1 VRKLKLFLS
10 ESDSLTYEI
19 RRRLSRGKLP
29 RLLRNR
35 TNSKYFNHSAR
46 RINRIMFGKNYKYLE
61 IGVADGTTLQ
71 SVNSRDKHGVDPF
84 PLFNT
89 SRLPYGTT
97 FDTAT
102 SNSYFDSISK
112 DEKYDF
118 IFLDG
123 LHESNQLFLDFI
135 NAIKHISI
143 PGWILIDDMVPSDS
157 ISAIP
162 SMENSYK
169 ARGVA
174 QSEGFPWHG
183 DCYKLFP
190 TILNHFPKIEA
201 FLIMY
206 PDNPQLLLRINQE
219 VTSHEINQINLITE
233 TNFFEVFSSN
243 KLKQYP
249 IYIEEILI
257 KELSDRGLIEKH
269 P

>member
-1 VRKLKLFLS
+1 
-10 ESDSLTYEI
+10 
-19 RRRLSRGKLP
+19 
-29 RLLRNR
+29 
-35 TNSKYFNHSAR
+35 
-46 RINRIMFGKNYKYLE
+46 
-61 IGVADGTTLQ
+61 
-71 SVNSRDKHGVDPF
+71 
-84 PLFNT
+84 
-89 SRLPYGTT
+89 
-97 FDTAT
+97 
-102 SNSYFDSISK
+102 
-112 DEKYDF
+112 
-118 IFLDG
+118 
-123 LHESNQLFLDFI
+123 
-135 NAIKHISI
+135 
-143 PGWILIDDMVPSDS
+143 
-157 ISAIP
+157 
-162 SMENSYK
+162 MENSYK

-183 DCYKLFP
+183 DCYKLLP